1 MAATRFGMPL
11 TKGEDFDKAR
21 TEQVLAKKLDEAW
34 ARVAQKQ
41 SDANS
46 VAVFEDRLKTVAKE
60 GDVKLGKI
68 IEFAVLGVISANAF
82 EMEKIECDIAR
93 TRDQLLTE
101 ITEYQTHLN
110 QLREQKKKL
119 GGGTVRAWLNKDRL
133 RSIDV
138 DITVLEGAL
147 SNARIRLKKAEEEH
161 LEQLQKPDDTIAV
174 RNLSSVAP
182 TYCIVIVKERNSIA
196 FRVSH
201 PDSVVGS
208 YLSEK
213 LSAAIAEKSITVG
226 VSGRSI
232 MADLEF
238 DMEALG
244 INLVCDHFF
253 WMPPKLDSVHK
264 AEPGVYHIH
273 HDDELML

>member
-119 GGGTVRAWLNKDRL
+119 GG
-133 RSIDV
+133 
-138 DITVLEGAL
+138 L
-147 SNARIRLKKAEEEH
+147 SNCQLCVEENHSFSILFSEFQLTRKPRPKPTPGHYAKA
-161 LEQLQKPDDTIAV
+161 LL
-174 RNLSSVAP
+174 
-182 TYCIVIVKERNSIA
+182 
-196 FRVSH
+196 
-201 PDSVVGS
+201 
-208 YLSEK
+208 
-213 LSAAIAEKSITVG
+213 
-226 VSGRSI
+226 
-232 MADLEF
+232 
-238 DMEALG
+238 
-244 INLVCDHFF
+244 
-253 WMPPKLDSVHK
+253 
-264 AEPGVYHIH
+264 
-273 HDDELML
+273 